1 MSGTKAKFQS
11 DVYDVGITF
20 PSPRER
26 TSLGFLP
33 FCQIFPPRLSICSA
47 GHTHRSGAVCHW
59 TQMPSCGR
67 YSFSSIRL
75 FLGRTFRQSKENSP
89 GAAFGPAL
97 WLILCWLVSGSCSD
111 LVAWT
116 LLSLQTLSLSL
127 SFKEYSWFWF
137 DLVKHPWTSRETV
150 IFLVV
155 SILIQREVGGY

>member
-1 MSGTKAKFQS
+1 MLPGAKTRCKSITGNESEQRAFSTRSVSRHQKRRAKVRNKIEVWVSGTKAEFQS

-20 PSPRER
+20 PSPPER
-26 TSLGFLP
+26 TSLVFLP
-33 FCQIFPPRLSICSA
+33 FCQVFPPRLSIRSA
-47 GHTHRSGAVCHW
+47 GHTHRSGVVCHW

-97 WLILCWLVSGSCSD
+97 WLILCRLISGSCTD

-116 LLSLQTLSLSL
+116 LLSL
-127 SFKEYSWFWF
+127 
-137 DLVKHPWTSRETV
+137 
-150 IFLVV
+150 
-155 SILIQREVGGY
+155 